1 MKVKFS
7 PLLLAT
13 ACGLSLFAQ
22 VSVAQTSIQ
31 LFGEVNTAQS
41 LTGVSYTNPYA
52 FNTNTLNLTCPT
64 SGIQATLSGPLMN
77 GGETAPAL
85 LSGAL
90 QPGGNLLVDNNI
102 IVTVT
107 PTGNGLA
114 TPANVCPAS
123 GVTITGQGLYN
134 GNCFNSTYEFA
145 AAGILG
151 QNPDTFDMS
160 PSGQTVDYAG
170 GVPPIDISPYLSTSG
185 TAQSVTIA
193 LTDEGGQVAGST
205 VFLVTNCTQGPVTG
219 PAQISGNSIT
229 GGGTPSGLTQTFNFN
244 TGNGQVV
251 GFVYDVGGAN
261 SAGSLT
267 DNTSGSTP
275 ISGDLP
281 IDPTTFQPSFVS
293 QTSFAT
299 SNCLIHTGEALPNGN
314 PACKLYT
321 LECTNGTNGPAGAN
335 CPVSDLDNEVVQDIF
350 DGPPFSLP
358 NISTPTGTFHEG
370 IGFLTAA
377 DDWSATSGGPC
388 SFNPASH
395 LTTLPCPQNLL
406 DSFTGPGGFS
416 GTGITTNPNSTF
428 ISIYGVPQDNT
439 SVSVKGEF
447 PPHWNNTLTPTIY
460 FSSLP
465 PNFTKGASVL
475 SGSTLVPL
483 PNAANFI
490 PAPIKSVTF
499 GISPLNSPLPMP
511 INEPIAND
519 VTLPSATCP
528 VPLPTTKTEPTFSA
542 SQQVTFPADGQYLIH
557 YYAQDCAGTQELLFT
572 MAPVTGV
579 WSTNFYTHPIAI
591 DTTPPAISGLS
602 MPPLNVSGGYK
613 VGSVQYV
620 TYTCTDATS
629 GAGVVQCGTKNYA
642 HDSTYN
648 TGTLKTQLNTSTVGG
663 PYTITVHAVDGAGN
677 SVSKSATY
685 TVTH

>member
-31 LFGEVNTAQS
+31 LFGPVDVATS
-41 LTGVSYTNPYA
+41 LSNATYSTPYA
-52 FNTNTLNLTCPT
+52 FNANTLNLTCPT
-64 SGIQATLSGPLMN
+64 SGILATLSGPSMN

-114 TPANVCPAS
+114 TPVNVCPAS

-134 GNCFNSTYEFA
+134 GNCFNSTYESA

-151 QNPDTFDMS
+151 QNPDTFDLS

-193 LTDEGGQVAGST
+193 LTDEGGEVAGST

-219 PAQISGNSIT
+219 PAQVSGNSIT
-229 GGGTPSGLTQTFNFN
+229 SGGTPSGLTQTFNFN

-251 GFVYDVGGAN
+251 GFVYDVSGAN
-261 SAGSLT
+261 TAGSLT
-267 DNTSGSTP
+267 GNTSGSTP

-299 SNCLIHTGEALPNGN
+299 SSCLIHTGEALPNGN

-321 LECTNGTNGPAGAN
+321 LECTIGTNGPAGAN

-358 NISTPTGTFHEG
+358 NIYTPNGTFHEG
-370 IGFLTAA
+370 IGFLMAA
-377 DDWSATSGGPC
+377 DNWSATSGGPC
-388 SFNPASH
+388 TFDEASG
-395 LTTLPCPQNLL
+395 LATLPCPQNLL
-406 DSFTGPGGFS
+406 TSFTGPGGFS

-428 ISIYGVPQDNT
+428 VSIYGVPEDRT
-439 SVSVKGEF
+439 SVNVEGQKQAY
-447 PPHWNNTLTPTIY
+447 WVNTLTPDVFFVST
-460 FSSLP
+460 P
-465 PNFTKGASVL
+465 PNL
-475 SGSTLVPL
+475 SGGANILVNGHLTAL
-483 PNAANFI
+483 PGYLSYR
-490 PAPIKSVTF
+490 PAPIKSISYGVTT
-499 GISPLNSPLPMP
+499 LNSLPSP
-511 INEPIAND
+511 SNEPILND
-519 VTLPSATCP
+519 TVLQSGACSSGPFTA
-528 VPLPTTKTEPTFSA
+528 VTEPNFAPPEQTL
-542 SQQVTFPADGQYLIH
+542 TIPGGEGQYLLH

-572 MAPVTGV
+572 QDPSGS
-579 WSTNFYTHPIAI
+579 WSTNFYTIPINVDLTNPIAVI
-591 DTTPPAISGLS
+591 TSPSASQSFKKGVT
-602 MPPLNVSGGYK
+602 VY
-613 VGSVQYV
+613 GSFY
-620 TYTCTDATS
+620 CTDAPN
-629 GAGVVQCGTKNYA
+629 GAGVTHCGSNSFATG
-642 HDSTYN
+642 STYN
-648 TGTLKTQLNTSTVGG
+648 TGPLSIKLNTSSVG
-663 PYTITVHAVDGAGN
+663 PQTLSIVAVDGAGN
-677 SVSKSATY
+677 QSTTSVNY
-685 TVTH
+685 TVTK